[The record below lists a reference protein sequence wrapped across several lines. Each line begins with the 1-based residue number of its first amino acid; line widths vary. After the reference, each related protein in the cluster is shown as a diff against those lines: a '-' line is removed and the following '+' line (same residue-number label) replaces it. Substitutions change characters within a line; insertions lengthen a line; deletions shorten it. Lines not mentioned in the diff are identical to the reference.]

1 MRVGALV
8 VLQRHLSHSIF
19 YIYTQRMKGDSV
31 TSVIRSSTAAGLWQ
45 YNGATGWR
53 GRMQLCL
60 GKP

>member
-1 MRVGALV
+1 M

>member
-1 MRVGALV
+1 M
-8 VLQRHLSHSIF
+8 VLRRHLSHSTF
-19 YIYTQRMKGDSV
+19 YVYTLTRCQQRMKGDTV

-60 GKP
+60 EKP